1 MSEGMHADPVL
12 ETRDLAVGHDAT
24 AIVRGVELAVRP
36 GQVVTL
42 IGPNGAGKSTILR
55 TVVAQ
60 LEPLGGTVLLS
71 GRPLDR
77 LSPRERALELSVLL
91 TDRPRTELMTCED
104 VVEVGRQPHTGR
116 LGIARDE
123 DHRQVREAMELA
135 GVWDLRDRDYM
146 RISDGQRQ
154 RVLIARA
161 ICQQPRV
168 MVLDEPTSYLDI
180 RHQIELLELLRTLVA
195 TRGMGIVMALHE
207 LPLAGL
213 VSDWLVCVREGEV
226 WRQGTPDEVLV
237 PEVIDE
243 LYGLRP
249 GTYDPR
255 TGAVTLGGAAGAP
268 VTACDQGRRAGDA

>member
-1 MSEGMHADPVL
+1 
-12 ETRDLAVGHDAT
+12 
-24 AIVRGVELAVRP
+24 
-36 GQVVTL
+36 
-42 IGPNGAGKSTILR
+42 
-55 TVVAQ
+55 
-60 LEPLGGTVLLS
+60 
-71 GRPLDR
+71 
-77 LSPRERALELSVLL
+77 
-91 TDRPRTELMTCED
+91 MTCED